1 MERSCASS
9 VSRWLRFSAVVVGG
23 GGRALPE
30 LGVLGAGLR
39 CLAEV
44 GVGVAL
50 SLGRGSGR
58 AVCAEVGVLEFFGV
72 ADLEPERE
80 DSRGG
85 GAHSLSSIR
94 CTGRRRERIDC
105 TGGPPVNF
113 EGTGGGGLDGSCC
126 A

>member
-9 VSRWLRFSAVVVGG
+9 VSRWLRFSAAVGG

-39 CLAEV
+39 CLVDV
-44 GVGVAL
+44 GLAL
-50 SLGRGSGR
+50 SLGSGSGR

-72 ADLEPERE
+72 ADLEPGIEE
-80 DSRGG
+80 SRGG
-85 GAHSLSSIR
+85 GAHSLSSMR

-113 EGTGGGGLDGSCC
+113 DGTGGGGLDGSCC